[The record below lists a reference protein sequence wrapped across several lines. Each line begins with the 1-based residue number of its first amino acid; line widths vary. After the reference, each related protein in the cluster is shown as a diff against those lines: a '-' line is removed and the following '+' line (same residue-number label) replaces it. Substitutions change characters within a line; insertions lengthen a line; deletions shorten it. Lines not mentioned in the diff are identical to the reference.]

1 MVGMVGM
8 PGWLPVYRVSDRY
21 TQLVAGITV
30 WQVYSVN
37 DRYTEMLVATYPVSR
52 IGEISKITVIK
63 CY

>member
-37 DRYTEMLVATYPVSR
+37 DRYTEMLVATYPVNR
-52 IGEISKITVIK
+52 IA
-63 CY
+63 